1 VVRIGNTS
9 FAAELRELAN
19 KLGHQ
24 LNLGHLGVGNVTGDG
39 VVILATLSVAV
50 SRVSEV
56 SRVLVGAHVESK
68 RDLE

>member
-1 VVRIGNTS
+1 
-9 FAAELRELAN
+9 
-19 KLGHQ
+19 
-24 LNLGHLGVGNVTGDG
+24 VTGDG